1 MSKAFKKV
9 GKVFKSVTKAVT
21 KTVKSVVKSKAFKV
35 IAAAALIYFGGAGLM
50 AMSAPGGSFAAGVSS
65 AWTGLTGATSAA
77 LSGNFAQAGAA
88 LKSGFMGTAAT
99 TAGAATSVA
108 PTVGT
113 SLATGSTN
121 IATGGSLANSIA
133 TPAAVA
139 DSVAAAGIGS
149 APAAVQSAGLFG
161 LGEMGTAAL
170 VSGGIQTVGST
181 IAGAAQDKAEKEA
194 RDRATYAGVNGVGGN
209 GLNTGGLFD
218 PIPMNSIAPST
229 AQWTPRNMDDLVR
242 QYSRGA

>member
-35 IAAAALIYFGGAGLM
+35 LAGAALVYFGGAGLM
-50 AMSAPGGSFAAGVSS
+50 AMTNGGTFASGLSS
-65 AWTGLTGATSAA
+65 AWTGLSTAGSAA
-77 LSGNFAQAGAA
+77 MSGNFAQAGSA
-88 LKSGFMGTAAT
+88 LKTGFMGTAGQAAST
-99 TAGAATSVA
+99 AATSTDILGALNA
-108 PTVGT
+108 PSSGIAKAT
-113 SLATGSTN
+113 ATGVN
-121 IATGGSLANSIA
+121 IAGPADVVASLGAN
-133 TPAAVA
+133 
-139 DSVAAAGIGS
+139 
-149 APAAVQSAGLFG
+149 APAAVPAAAQSSGLFN